1 MPRLQP
7 IIWSKGTSL
16 TQQHL
21 QMQDVFLESSLHFR
35 LNALQFR
42 PWGFHALQVDREALA
57 AGTFLLN
64 SASGIFPDGLLFDIP
79 RSDAAPPPK
88 LLTDCFPPDQN
99 ELDVY
104 LAIPPW
110 RDGGLN
116 IAAPRVGADTRYT
129 PQVTMLRD
137 ENTGLSEK
145 PVMIARKNF
154 RFLTQSE
161 LQQGTIAMRV
171 ARVKRS
177 EAGVCSLD
185 TTFVPPLL
193 DFHVSDYL
201 VTIARRLS
209 EMLFAR
215 STQLSD
221 IRRQKNQSLADFSA
235 SDIAD
240 FWLLY
245 TVNSYAPLINHLY
258 LAGVRHPERLFEAMS
273 ALAGSL
279 TTFSTTLHPRDIP
292 PYDHDN
298 LSLCFTNLDE
308 KLRILLETNV
318 PTNWVSLPLKL
329 VRPYIWATDLAEDKY
344 LKSTQMY
351 LAMSTESS
359 QSDTIDRAP
368 SLVKVCSAS
377 HIDHLITHAIPG
389 MELTYVATPPNAI
402 PIKLKYT
409 YFILSQTGPAWEAV
423 RRARN
428 FAAHVPGDLPN
439 PQLELLI
446 LLPQSGS
453 GSQ

>member
-21 QMQDVFLESSLHFR
+21 QMQDQFLESSLHFR

-42 PWGFHALQVDREALA
+42 PWGFHALQIDREALA
-57 AGTFLLN
+57 SGTFLLTN
-64 SASGIFPDGLLFDIP
+64 ASGIFPDGLLFDIP

-88 LLTDCFPPDQN
+88 PLAGSFAPDQN
-99 ELDVY
+99 EIDIY
-104 LAIPPW
+104 FAIPPW

-116 IAAPRVGADTRYT
+116 VAAPRTGADTRYS
-129 PQVTMLRD
+129 PQITMLRD

-145 PVMIARKNF
+145 PVAIARKNF

-161 LQQGTIAMRV
+161 LQLGTVSMRA

-177 EAGVCSLD
+177 AAGVCTLD
-185 TTFVPPLL
+185 STFVPPLL
-193 DFHVSDYL
+193 DFHASDYL

-209 EMLFAR
+209 EILFAR
-215 STQLSD
+215 STSLSGT
-221 IRRQKNQSLADFSA
+221 RRQRNQSLAEFSA

-245 TVNSYAPLINHLY
+245 PVTSSAPLINHLFE
-258 LAGVRHPERLFEAMS
+258 AGIRHPEQLFAAMAS
-273 ALAGSL
+273 LAGAL

-292 PYDHDN
+292 TYDHDN

-308 KLRILLETNV
+308 KLRALLETTV

-329 VRPYIWATDLAEDKY
+329 VRPSIYATELAEEKY

-351 LAMSTESS
+351 LAITADSS
-359 QSDTIDRAP
+359 QSDIIGLTP

-377 HIDHLITHAIPG
+377 HIDHLMTYALPG
-389 MELTYVATPPNAI
+389 VELAYVPTPPNSV
-402 PIKLKYT
+402 PVKLRYT
-409 YFILSQTGPAWEAV
+409 YFSLSQTGPAWEAV

-428 FAAHVPGDLPN
+428 FAAYVPGELPN

-446 LLPQSGS
+446 LIPS
-453 GSQ
+453 

>member
-1 MPRLQP
+1 M
-7 IIWSKGTSL
+7 

-21 QMQDVFLESSLHFR
+21 QMQDLVLESSLHFR

-57 AGTFLLN
+57 SGTFLLN
-64 SASGIFPDGLLFDIP
+64 TASGIFPDGLLFDIP

-88 LLTDCFPPDQN
+88 SLADCFSPDQN
-99 ELDVY
+99 EVDVY
-104 LAIPPW
+104 FAIPPW

-116 IAAPRVGADTRYT
+116 VAAPRVGADTRYT

-145 PVMIARKNF
+145 PVLIARKNF
-154 RFLTQSE
+154 RFLVQSE
-161 LQQGTIAMRV
+161 LQQGTVSMRV

-177 EAGVCSLD
+177 AAGLCTLD
-185 TTFVPPLL
+185 STFVPPLL
-193 DFHVSDYL
+193 DFHSSDYL

-215 STQLSD
+215 GTALSGA
-221 IRRQKNQSLADFSA
+221 RRQRNQSLAEFSA

-258 LAGVRHPERLFEAMS
+258 EAGTRHPERLFEAMAS
-273 ALAGSL
+273 LTGSL

-292 PYDHDN
+292 AYDHDN
-298 LSLCFTNLDE
+298 LSFCFTNLDE
-308 KLRILLETNV
+308 KLRALLETTV
-318 PTNWVSLPLKL
+318 PTNCVALPLKL
-329 VRPYIWATDLAEDKY
+329 VRPSIYSTELAEDKY

-351 LAMSTESS
+351 LAVSADVS
-359 QSDTIDRAP
+359 QSEIIEKTP
-368 SLVKVCSAS
+368 GLVKVCSNS
-377 HIDHLITHAIPG
+377 HIDHLMTYALPG
-389 MELTYVATPPNAI
+389 VELTHVPTPPNAI
-402 PIKLKYT
+402 PVKLRYN
-409 YFILSQTGPAWEAV
+409 YFNLSQTGPAWEAV

-428 FAAHVPGDLPN
+428 FAAYVPGDLPN

-446 LLPQSGS
+446 LLPQATS
-453 GSQ
+453 

>member
-21 QMQDVFLESSLHFR
+21 QVQDQFLESSQHFR

-42 PWGFHALQVDREALA
+42 PWGFHALQVDRESLA

-64 SASGIFPDGLLFDIP
+64 SAAGIFPDGLLFDIP
-79 RSDAAPPPK
+79 RSDPAPPPK
-88 LLTDCFPPDQN
+88 LLTDCFQPDQN

-104 LAIPPW
+104 FAIPPW

-116 IAAPRVGADTRYT
+116 IAAPRMGADTRYS
-129 PQVTMLRD
+129 PQVTLLRD

-145 PVMIARKNF
+145 PVMTARKNF
-154 RFLTQSE
+154 RFLVQSE
-161 LQQGTIAMRV
+161 LQQGTVSMRV

-177 EAGVCSLD
+177 ESGVCSLEP
-185 TTFVPPLL
+185 TFVPPLL
-193 DFHVSDYL
+193 DFHVSEYL

-215 STQLSD
+215 STQLSGT
-221 IRRQKNQSLADFSA
+221 RRQRNQSLAEFSSA
-235 SDIAD
+235 DIAD

-245 TVNSYAPLINHLY
+245 TVNSYVPLINHLY
-258 LAGVRHPERLFEAMS
+258 EAGIRHPERLFEAMA
-273 ALAGSL
+273 ALTGAL

-298 LSLCFTNLDE
+298 LSFCFTNLDE
-308 KLRILLETNV
+308 KLRSLLETTV
-318 PTNWVSLPLKL
+318 PTNCVSLPLKL
-329 VRPYIWATDLAEDKY
+329 VRPSIYATDLAEDKY

-351 LAMSTESS
+351 LAVSAESP
-359 QSDTIDRAP
+359 QTDIIDRTP

-377 HIDHLITHAIPG
+377 HIDHLMTYALPG
-389 MELTYVATPPNAI
+389 VELTYVPTPPNAI
-402 PIKLKYT
+402 PVKLKYN
-409 YFILSQTGPAWEAV
+409 YFSLSQTGPAWEAV

-428 FAAHVPGDLPN
+428 FAAYVPGDLPN

-446 LLPQSGS
+446 LLPQG
-453 GSQ
+453 

>member
-21 QMQDVFLESSLHFR
+21 QMQDVFLENSLHFR

-42 PWGFHALQVDREALA
+42 PWGFHALQIDRESLA
-57 AGTFLLN
+57 AGTFLVN

-79 RSDAAPPPK
+79 RSDPAPPPK
-88 LLTDCFPPDQN
+88 LLTDAFPEDQN
-99 ELDVY
+99 EIDVY

-129 PQVTMLRD
+129 PQVSMMRD
-137 ENTGLSEK
+137 ENTGLSER

-154 RFLTQSE
+154 RILLQSE
-161 LQQGTIAMRV
+161 LQQGTVAMRA

-177 EAGVCSLD
+177 EAGVCALD
-185 TTFVPPLL
+185 STFVPPLL
-193 DFHVSDYL
+193 DFHASEYL

-209 EMLFAR
+209 EILFAR
-215 STQLSD
+215 STQLAGT
-221 IRRQKNQSLADFSA
+221 RRQKNQSLAEFSA
-235 SDIAD
+235 ADIAD

-258 LAGVRHPERLFEAMS
+258 EAGVRHPERLFEAMS

-292 PYDHDN
+292 SYDHDN

-308 KLRILLETNV
+308 KLRMLLETTV
-318 PTNWVSLPLKL
+318 PTNCVSLPLKL
-329 VRPYIWATDLAEDKY
+329 VRPSIYATDLAEDKY

-351 LAMSTESS
+351 LAVSADVS
-359 QSDTIDRAP
+359 QGDIIERTP

-377 HIDHLITHAIPG
+377 HIDHLMTYALPG
-389 MELTYVATPPNAI
+389 VELTHVPTPPNAI
-402 PIKLKYT
+402 PVKLRYN
-409 YFILSQTGPAWEAV
+409 YFSLSQTGPAWEAV

-428 FAAHVPGDLPN
+428 FAAYVPGELPN
-439 PQLELLI
+439 PQMELLI
-446 LLPQSGS
+446 LLPQ
-453 GSQ
+453 

>member
-7 IIWSKGTSL
+7 VIWSKGTSL

-21 QMQDVFLESSLHFR
+21 QMQDVFLENSLHFR
-35 LNALQFR
+35 LNALQFQ
-42 PWGFHALQVDREALA
+42 PWGFHALQIDREALA
-57 AGTFLLN
+57 SGTFLLN
-64 SASGIFPDGLLFDIP
+64 NASGIFPDGLLFDIP

-88 LLTDCFPPDQN
+88 LLTDSFGPDQN

-116 IAAPRVGADTRYT
+116 VAAPRVGADTRYV
-129 PQVTMLRD
+129 PQMAMLRD

-154 RFLTQSE
+154 RLLVQSE
-161 LQQGTIAMRV
+161 VQQGTVAMRV

-177 EAGVCSLD
+177 VAGVCSLD
-185 TTFVPPLL
+185 STFVPPLL
-193 DFHVSDYL
+193 DFHASDYL
-201 VTIARRLS
+201 ATIARRLT

-215 STQLSD
+215 STLLSG
-221 IRRQKNQSLADFSA
+221 IRRHRSADLAEFSA
-235 SDIAD
+235 SDIAN

-258 LAGVRHPERLFEAMS
+258 EAGIRHPEQLFSAMA
-273 ALAGSL
+273 ALAGAL
-279 TTFSTTLHPRDIP
+279 TTFSPTLHPRDIP
-292 PYDHDN
+292 AYDHDN
-298 LSLCFTNLDE
+298 LSSCFTNLDE
-308 KLRILLETNV
+308 KLRALLETTV
-318 PTNWVSLPLKL
+318 PTNWVALPLKL
-329 VRPYIWATDLAEDKY
+329 VRPSIYATDLADEKY

-351 LAMSTESS
+351 LAITAELS
-359 QSDTIDRAP
+359 QSDVIDRTP

-377 HIDHLITHAIPG
+377 HIDHLMTYALPG
-389 MELTYVATPPNAI
+389 VDLTYVPTPPNSI
-402 PIKLKYT
+402 PMKLRYT
-409 YFILSQTGPAWEAV
+409 YFSLAQTGPAWEAV

-428 FAAHVPGDLPN
+428 FAAYVPGELPN

-446 LLPQSGS
+446 LLPQS
-453 GSQ
+453 

>member
-1 MPRLQP
+1 
-7 IIWSKGTSL
+7 
-16 TQQHL
+16 
-21 QMQDVFLESSLHFR
+21 MQDVFLESSLHFR

-42 PWGFHALQVDREALA
+42 PWGFHALQIDRESLS
-57 AGTFLLN
+57 AGTFLLS
-64 SASGIFPDGLLFDIP
+64 SAAGIFPDGLLFDIP
-79 RSDAAPPPK
+79 RSDSAPPPK
-88 LLTDCFPPDQN
+88 VLTDAFPEDQN
-99 ELDVY
+99 EVDIY

-116 IAAPRVGADTRYT
+116 VAAPRVGADTRYT

-154 RFLTQSE
+154 RVLLQSE
-161 LQQGTIAMRV
+161 LQQGTVAMRV

-177 EAGVCSLD
+177 EAGVCALD
-185 TTFVPPLL
+185 STFVPPLL
-193 DFHVSDYL
+193 DFHASDYL

-215 STQLSD
+215 STQLSGS
-221 IRRQKNQSLADFSA
+221 RRQKNQSLAEFSA
-235 SDIAD
+235 ADIAD

-258 LAGVRHPERLFEAMS
+258 EAGVRHPERLFEAMS

-308 KLRILLETNV
+308 KLRLLLETTV
-318 PTNWVSLPLKL
+318 PTNCVSLPLKL
-329 VRPYIWATDLAEDKY
+329 VRPSIYATDLAEDKY

-351 LAMSTESS
+351 LAITADAS
-359 QSDTIDRAP
+359 QGDIIERTP

-377 HIDHLITHAIPG
+377 HIDHLMTYALPG
-389 MELTYVATPPNAI
+389 VELTHVPTPPNAI
-402 PIKLKYT
+402 PVKLRYS
-409 YFILSQTGPAWEAV
+409 YFNLSQTGPAWEAV

-428 FAAHVPGDLPN
+428 FAAYVPGDLPN
-439 PQLELLI
+439 PQMELLI
-446 LLPQSGS
+446 LLPQ
-453 GSQ
+453 

>member
-1 MPRLQP
+1 
-7 IIWSKGTSL
+7 
-16 TQQHL
+16 
-21 QMQDVFLESSLHFR
+21 MQDVFLESSLHFR

-42 PWGFHALQVDREALA
+42 PWGFHALQIDREALA
-57 AGTFLLN
+57 AGTFLLA

-79 RSDAAPPPK
+79 RSDSAPPPK
-88 LLTDCFPPDQN
+88 LLIDSFPPDQN

-129 PQVTMLRD
+129 PQVAMLRD

-154 RFLTQSE
+154 RCLVQSE
-161 LQQGTIAMRV
+161 VQQGTIAMRV

-185 TTFVPPLL
+185 STFVPPLL
-193 DFHVSDYL
+193 DFHVSEYL
-201 VTIARRLS
+201 VTIARRLT
-209 EMLFAR
+209 EILFAR
-215 STQLSD
+215 STQLAGS
-221 IRRQKNQSLADFSA
+221 RRQRNQSLAEFSA
-235 SDIAD
+235 ADIAD

-258 LAGVRHPERLFEAMS
+258 EAGVRHPERLFEAMS
-273 ALAGSL
+273 ALAGAL

-308 KLRILLETNV
+308 KLRILLETTV
-318 PTNWVSLPLKL
+318 PTNCVSLPLKL
-329 VRPYIWATDLAEDKY
+329 VRPYIWATDLTEDKY

-351 LAMSTESS
+351 LAITADASPG
-359 QSDTIDRAP
+359 DVIDRTP
-368 SLVKVCSAS
+368 SLAKVCSAS

-389 MELTYVATPPNAI
+389 LELTYLPTPPNAI
-402 PIKLKYT
+402 PMKLKYS
-409 YFILSQTGPAWEAV
+409 YFSISQSGPAWEAV

-428 FAAHVPGDLPN
+428 FAVHVPGELPN
-439 PQLELLI
+439 PQMELLI
-446 LLPQSGS
+446 LLPQ
-453 GSQ
+453 

>member
-7 IIWSKGTSL
+7 VIWSKGTSL

-21 QMQDVFLESSLHFR
+21 QMQDVFLENSLHFR
-35 LNALQFR
+35 LNALQFQ
-42 PWGFHALQVDREALA
+42 PWGFHALQIDREALA
-57 AGTFLLN
+57 SGTFLLN
-64 SASGIFPDGLLFDIP
+64 NASGIFPDGLLFDIP

-88 LLTDCFPPDQN
+88 LLTDSFGPDQN

-116 IAAPRVGADTRYT
+116 VAAPRVGADTRYV
-129 PQVTMLRD
+129 PQMAMLRD

-154 RFLTQSE
+154 RLLVQSE
-161 LQQGTIAMRV
+161 VQQGTVAMRV

-177 EAGVCSLD
+177 VAGVCSLD
-185 TTFVPPLL
+185 STFVPPLL
-193 DFHVSDYL
+193 DFHASDYL
-201 VTIARRLS
+201 VTIARRLT

-215 STQLSD
+215 STQLSGT
-221 IRRQKNQSLADFSA
+221 RRQKNQSLAEFSA

-245 TVNSYAPLINHLY
+245 TVNAYAPLINHLY
-258 LAGVRHPERLFEAMS
+258 EAGIRHPEQLFSAMA
-273 ALAGSL
+273 ALAGAL
-279 TTFSTTLHPRDIP
+279 TTFSPTLHPRDIP
-292 PYDHDN
+292 AYDHDN
-298 LSLCFTNLDE
+298 LSSCFTNLDE
-308 KLRILLETNV
+308 KLRALLETTV
-318 PTNWVSLPLKL
+318 PTNWVALPLKL
-329 VRPYIWATDLAEDKY
+329 VRPSIYATDLADEKY

-351 LAMSTESS
+351 LAITAELS
-359 QSDTIDRAP
+359 QSDVIDRTP

-377 HIDHLITHAIPG
+377 HIDHLMTYALPGVDLTHVP
-389 MELTYVATPPNAI
+389 TPPNSI
-402 PIKLKYT
+402 PMKLRYT
-409 YFILSQTGPAWEAV
+409 YFSLAQTGPAWEAV

-428 FAAHVPGDLPN
+428 FAAYVPGELPN

-446 LLPQSGS
+446 LLPQS
-453 GSQ
+453 

>member
-7 IIWSKGTSL
+7 VIWSKGTSL

-21 QMQDVFLESSLHFR
+21 QMQDQFLESSLHFR

-42 PWGFHALQVDREALA
+42 PWGFHALQVDRESLA
-57 AGTFLLN
+57 SGTFLLT

-79 RSDAAPPPK
+79 RSDGAPRPK
-88 LLTDCFPPDQN
+88 LLNECFPPDQN

-104 LAIPPW
+104 FAIPPM

-116 IAAPRVGADTRYT
+116 VAASRVGVDTRYT

-145 PVMIARKNF
+145 PVMIAHKNF
-154 RFLTQSE
+154 RLLVQSE
-161 LQQGTIAMRV
+161 VQLGTVAMRV
-171 ARVKRS
+171 ARVRRS
-177 EAGVCSLD
+177 ESGVCSLD
-185 TTFVPPLL
+185 STFVPPLL

-215 STQLSD
+215 STQLAGT
-221 IRRQKNQSLADFSA
+221 RRQRNQSLAEFSA

-245 TVNSYAPLINHLY
+245 TVNSYAPLINHLFE
-258 LAGVRHPERLFEAMS
+258 AGVRHPERLFEAMS
-273 ALAGSL
+273 SLAGSL
-279 TTFSTTLHPRDIP
+279 TTFSTTLHPRDLP
-292 PYDHDN
+292 AYDHDN

-308 KLRILLETNV
+308 KLRSLLETTV
-318 PTNWVSLPLKL
+318 PTNCVSLPLKL
-329 VRPYIWATDLAEDKY
+329 VRPTIYSTELAEDRY

-351 LAMSTESS
+351 LAVSAEAS
-359 QSDTIDRAP
+359 QSDVIERTP

-377 HIDHLITHAIPG
+377 HIDHLLTYALPG
-389 MELTYVATPPNAI
+389 VELTYLPSPPNSI
-402 PIKLKYT
+402 PVKLKYS
-409 YFILSQTGPAWEAV
+409 YFSLSQTGPAWEAV

-428 FAAHVPGDLPN
+428 FAAYVPGDLPN

-446 LLPQSGS
+446 VLPPG
-453 GSQ
+453 

>member
-7 IIWSKGTSL
+7 VIWSKGTSL

-42 PWGFHALQVDREALA
+42 PWGFHALQIDRESLA
-57 AGTFLLN
+57 AGTFLLS
-64 SASGIFPDGLLFDIP
+64 SAAGIFPDGLLFDIP

-88 LLTDCFPPDQN
+88 VLADAFPEDEN
-99 ELDVY
+99 EVDIY

-116 IAAPRVGADTRYT
+116 VAAPRIGADTRYT
-129 PQVTMLRD
+129 PQVSMMRD

-154 RFLTQSE
+154 RILLQSE
-161 LQQGTIAMRV
+161 LQQGTVAMRV

-177 EAGVCSLD
+177 EANVCSLD
-185 TTFVPPLL
+185 STFVPPLL
-193 DFHVSDYL
+193 DFHASDYL

-215 STQLSD
+215 STHLSGT
-221 IRRQKNQSLADFSA
+221 RRQRNQSLAEFSA
-235 SDIAD
+235 ADIAD

-258 LAGVRHPERLFEAMS
+258 EAGVRHPERLFEAMS

-308 KLRILLETNV
+308 KLRMLLETTV
-318 PTNWVSLPLKL
+318 PTNCVSLPLKL
-329 VRPYIWATDLAEDKY
+329 VRPSIYATDLAEDKY

-351 LAMSTESS
+351 LAITADAS
-359 QSDTIDRAP
+359 QGDIIDRTP

-377 HIDHLITHAIPG
+377 HIDHLMTYALPG
-389 MELTYVATPPNAI
+389 VELTHVPTPPNAI
-402 PIKLKYT
+402 PVKLRYS
-409 YFILSQTGPAWEAV
+409 YFNLSQTGPAWEAV

-428 FAAHVPGDLPN
+428 FAAYVPGDLPN
-439 PQLELLI
+439 PQMELLI
-446 LLPQSGS
+446 LLPQ
-453 GSQ
+453 Q

>member
-7 IIWSKGTSL
+7 VIWSKGTSL

-21 QMQDVFLESSLHFR
+21 QMQDVFLENSLHFR

-79 RSDAAPPPK
+79 RSDPAPPPK
-88 LLTDCFPPDQN
+88 LLADSFPPDQN

-104 LAIPPW
+104 FAIPPW

-116 IAAPRVGADTRYT
+116 IAAPRMGADTRYS
-129 PQVTMLRD
+129 PQLISLRD

-154 RFLTQSE
+154 RCVVQTE

-171 ARVKRS
+171 ARIKRS
-177 EAGVCSLD
+177 ESGVCSLD
-185 TTFVPPLL
+185 SAFIPPLL
-193 DFHVSDYL
+193 DFHASDYL
-201 VTIARRLS
+201 VTIVRRLT
-209 EMLFAR
+209 EILFAR
-215 STQLSD
+215 STQLAGT
-221 IRRQKNQSLADFSA
+221 RRQRNQSLAEFSA

-245 TVNSYAPLINHLY
+245 TVNSYAPLINHLFE
-258 LAGVRHPERLFEAMS
+258 AGIRHPEELFAAMS
-273 ALAGSL
+273 SLAGAL

-292 PYDHDN
+292 VYDHDN

-308 KLRILLETNV
+308 KLRALLETTI
-318 PTNWVSLPLKL
+318 PTNCVSLPLKL
-329 VRPYIWATDLAEDKY
+329 VRPSIYGTDLSEEKY
-344 LKSTQMY
+344 LRSTQMY
-351 LAMSTESS
+351 LAVNAEAS
-359 QSDTIDRAP
+359 QSDIIDRTP

-377 HIDHLITHAIPG
+377 HIDHLMTYALPG
-389 MELTYVATPPNAI
+389 VELTYIPTPPNSI
-402 PIKLKYT
+402 PVKLKYN
-409 YFILSQTGPAWEAV
+409 YFSLSQTGPAWEAV

-428 FAAHVPGDLPN
+428 FAAYVPGELPN

-446 LLPQSGS
+446 LLPES
-453 GSQ
+453 